1 MPPLQWKIYF
11 LNLPLS
17 YKKDQ
22 ARYTPFIMVVIRERP
37 SKIYP
42 LYNGRVTN
50 TYASPTPF
58 TMVKTGTSKIY
69 PFTMEDL
76 FSKSSTFI
84 QERYTPLQSSE
95 RKWTSKFW
103 TKSAYTD
110 IFVRATTT
118 YTSKQDIPPLQSSE
132 RKWTSVEQN
141 IPPLHWSL
149 YFQVRYTPFTMVES
163 QIHMQALP
171 PLQWSSLVYIE
182 MIPKK
187 ARWKQKKIPHKKIL
201 PKDQMNNSKLKWR
214 MIVNKV
220 SL

>member
-1 MPPLQWKIYF
+1 
-11 LNLPLS
+11 
-17 YKKDQ
+17 
-22 ARYTPFIMVVIRERP
+22 MV
-37 SKIYP
+37 
-42 LYNGRVTN
+42 VTN

-84 QERYTPLQSSE
+84 QERYT
-95 RKWTSKFW
+95 
-103 TKSAYTD
+103 
-110 IFVRATTT
+110 
-118 YTSKQDIPPLQSSE
+118 PLQSSE

-182 MIPKK
+182 MIWSEGWLWIKCLYSYSVDGIMVMLLTSFREIWK
-187 ARWKQKKIPHKKIL
+187 LSIAR
-201 PKDQMNNSKLKWR
+201 
-214 MIVNKV
+214 
-220 SL
+220 